1 MPLESAYV
9 PHTFKSARIRPL
21 LKKPGLDQ
29 NLLNN
34 YRPVS
39 SLLFISKILEKVVDM
54 RLEQHLTIKNLHE
67 EHQSAY
73 RKFHSTET
81 AVLKV
86 QNDVLQS
93 LDQNNV
99 TIMVLLDLSAAF
111 DTIDHQ
117 TLLHRL
123 EHHYG
128 VTGKP
133 LTWMASY
140 LNHRYQTVCIGV
152 SYQVFSKKILVLMF
166 IGQNDFYYL
175 YLLIYAVL

>member
-29 NLLNN
+29 NLLKN

-39 SLLFISKILEKVVDM
+39 NLPFISKILEKVVDM
-54 RLEQHLTIKNLHE
+54 RLEQHLTTNNLHE
-67 EHQSAY
+67 DHQSAY
-73 RKFHSTET
+73 RKFHSIET
-81 AVLKV
+81 ALLKV

-99 TIMVLLDLSAAF
+99 TIMVLLDLSAAL
-111 DTIDHQ
+111 DTIDQ
-117 TLLHRL
+117 TNSSSSPRTSLW
-123 EHHYG
+123 
-128 VTGKP
+128 GKP

-140 LNHRYQTVCIGV
+140 VNDRYQTVCIG
-152 SYQVFSKKILVLMF
+152 SELSEPVLM
-166 IGQNDFYYL
+166 Q
-175 YLLIYAVL
+175 